1 MAFKHRVR
9 YRELFGDLAID
20 AAAKAGEIK
29 PGCDVTIDS
38 DFATH
43 KEAKPWGMLNS
54 SSVT

>member
-1 MAFKHRVR
+1 MAFKHRAR

-43 KEAKPWGMLNS
+43 KEAEPLRNVKQL
-54 SSVT
+54 